1 LISKSNRAHSQGPA
15 GDVGRNEL
23 TGGNG
28 CHPPVRNRLSYT
40 YTASI
45 AQARA
50 RVYLRAPAEVGVAT
64 SCQIWMFLVS
74 RSMMLPTMKVRA
86 AMTIG

>member
-1 LISKSNRAHSQGPA
+1 MAWTSVISKSNRANSQGPA

-40 YTASI
+40 
-45 AQARA
+45 
-50 RVYLRAPAEVGVAT
+50 
-64 SCQIWMFLVS
+64 
-74 RSMMLPTMKVRA
+74 
-86 AMTIG
+86 